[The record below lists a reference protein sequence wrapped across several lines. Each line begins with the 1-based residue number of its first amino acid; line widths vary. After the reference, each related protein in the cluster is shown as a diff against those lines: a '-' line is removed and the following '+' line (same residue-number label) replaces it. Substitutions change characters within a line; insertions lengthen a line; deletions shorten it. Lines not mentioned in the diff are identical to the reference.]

1 MWWSLGIGG
10 RFLSPGVTDRPLH
23 EQPSGQ
29 VKERQATS
37 FGLCSH
43 HRDHLVDPLGLAA
56 LFAPPSVH
64 LRRLGSASTRW
75 RRLNAKSLQQ
85 SRQLGARAAD
95 GLYGKPFT
103 QIRKVLWRQLYV
115 GGTGVLRRL

>member
-23 EQPSGQ
+23 EQPSGE

-43 HRDHLVDPLGLAA
+43 HRDHLVDPLRLAA
-56 LFAPPSVH
+56 LVAAPGVH
-64 LRRLGSASTRW
+64 LCGLGAAGACRRRLDAEAFQELREF
-75 RRLNAKSLQQ
+75 
-85 SRQLGARAAD
+85 GAGAA
-95 GLYGKPFT
+95 LEH
-103 QIRKVLWRQLYV
+103 
-115 GGTGVLRRL
+115 